1 MVPLAQLPMPQGPQP
16 SRDSGRLPGGG
27 GFEERKQQGLGR
39 PVLWT
44 VMPLNEH
51 FPDGTT
57 QAEGAPLDEL
67 RSLWR
72 AEDSRLE
79 GSDPVLAFCGG
90 RKFSRTL
97 LDWEKKS
104 NRHKQATIF
113 W

>member
-1 MVPLAQLPMPQGPQP
+1 MVPLAQLFMPQGSQP

-27 GFEERKQQGLGR
+27 GFEERKKQGLEGR
-39 PVLWT
+39 T

-51 FPDGTT
+51 FPDGMA

-79 GSDPVLAFCGG
+79 GSDTVLAFCGG
-90 RKFSRTL
+90 REFSRTL

-113 W
+113 

>member
-1 MVPLAQLPMPQGPQP
+1 M
-16 SRDSGRLPGGG
+16 
-27 GFEERKQQGLGR
+27 QGLGR

-51 FPDGTT
+51 FPDGTAR
-57 QAEGAPLDEL
+57 AEGHPWTSSGLG
-67 RSLWR
+67 SLWR

-90 RKFSRTL
+90 REFSRTL
-97 LDWEKKS
+97 LDWEKSS